1 VTREA
6 VRQVA
11 AVKFPFE
18 YHAQVRGEQVERRTA
33 LRSIYAE
40 IVAAL
45 IVVFLLFQAATG
57 SWRISLLSVLA
68 VPVALLGGL
77 VAAVIGGGVFKLGS
91 LLGFVTIL
99 GLTVRA
105 SLMLVKRFQNLERS
119 GAEQFGEGL
128 VQRGVREQFGPIVA
142 TAITVALA
150 ALPFIVM
157 GDVSGLEIAH
167 PMALAILGGMVTSVF
182 ASLVM
187 IPALYLR
194 FGGGSAANIINL
206 DEAPA

>member
-1 VTREA
+1 
-6 VRQVA
+6 
-11 AVKFPFE
+11 
-18 YHAQVRGEQVERRTA
+18 
-33 LRSIYAE
+33 
-40 IVAAL
+40 
-45 IVVFLLFQAATG
+45 
-57 SWRISLLSVLA
+57 
-68 VPVALLGGL
+68 
-77 VAAVIGGGVFKLGS
+77 
-91 LLGFVTIL
+91 
-99 GLTVRA
+99 
-105 SLMLVKRFQNLERS
+105 
-119 GAEQFGEGL
+119 
-128 VQRGVREQFGPIVA
+128 VREQFGPIVA